1 MPSELLKY
9 HEIRKQSTIAD
20 AGDPELEKTAFKLA
34 EWSGVT
40 EVGFKLLDQAA
51 SKQMT
56 RNYNDVCLLCGNSEG
71 EKQVFAWSVFSVLF
85 QVPFTELGDTT
96 RIAGHGR

>member
-1 MPSELLKY
+1 MSSELLKY
-9 HEIRKQSTIAD
+9 HEIRKQSAIAE
-20 AGDPELEKTAFKLA
+20 AKDPELEKMAFKLT

-40 EVGFKLLDQAA
+40 EDGFKLLDRAA
-51 SKQMT
+51 SKQMA
-56 RNYNDVCLLCGNSEG
+56 RNYKDVCLLCGDSEG

-85 QVPFTELGDTT
+85 QVPFTELGDTN